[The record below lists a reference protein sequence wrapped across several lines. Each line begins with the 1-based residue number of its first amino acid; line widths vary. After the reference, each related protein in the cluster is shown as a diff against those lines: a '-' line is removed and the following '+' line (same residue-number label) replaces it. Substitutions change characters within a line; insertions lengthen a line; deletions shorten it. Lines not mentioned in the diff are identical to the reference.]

1 VAPQSAGNGGWKVAA
16 TGTGI
21 SLEQCG
27 EYNPSVP
34 VEYLYDERV
43 ALSPIE
49 DDDVPAMQRWV
60 SDQGV
65 IHFLGFNSGMS
76 VAQEQSW
83 LDSLRK
89 NSSECVFAIRLR
101 DGRYI
106 GNTGLHGISSRD
118 RHAEFGIFIGE
129 RDCWAQGYGT
139 EAARLMLDHGFN
151 RLNLHRIQLRH
162 IDYNER
168 GRASYLKL
176 GFTEEGRLR
185 QDHWREDGWHDT
197 LMMGLLRD
205 EFNTQWTD
213 WRKAQRERYGIPQ
226 LDDSARN

>member
-1 VAPQSAGNGGWKVAA
+1 M
-16 TGTGI
+16 
-21 SLEQCG
+21 
-27 EYNPSVP
+27 P

-49 DDDVPAMQRWV
+49 DADVPAMQRWI
-60 SDQGV
+60 SDQAV

-76 VAQEQSW
+76 ETQEQHW
-83 LDSLRK
+83 LENMRK
-89 NSSECVFAIRLR
+89 SHTDVVFAIRLR
-101 DGRYI
+101 EDGRYI

-118 RHAEFGIFIGE
+118 RNAEFGISIGE
-129 RDCWAQGYGT
+129 KDCWGQGYGT
-139 EAARLMLDHGFN
+139 DATRLILDHGFN

-162 IDYNER
+162 IDYNQR

-176 GFTEEGRLR
+176 GFIEEGRLR

-205 EFNTQWTD
+205 EFNAKWAD
-213 WRKAQRERYGIPQ
+213 WRARQRERYGIEAPQ
-226 LDDSARN
+226 G